1 MKIEAVS
8 VCVNYSDYLKVSL
21 PINKQILD
29 RIVIVTRSDDYET
42 IKVCKEN
49 NVECIATD
57 EFNDHP
63 SGFNKFKGINKGL
76 DTLDKDGWVLF
87 LDCDIV
93 LDPLYR
99 RVFDNLEFDKNCI
112 YGCDRV
118 NCVGYDGWLTKRE
131 LVYGNW
137 LLTPGSMELGSRI
150 VQYYGQQGDNGK
162 FAGWKPLGFFQLVHP
177 SSFTSY
183 PTDTEGYDRAD
194 MVFTNKYPRER
205 RIFIPDMIVIHLE
218 SHGAK
223 MGDNWRGRITLP
235 FSYKK
240 RPFMTPIIMYKR
252 RIEKILIDRLF
263 KILLEIRNKKFGN
276 V

>member
-1 MKIEAVS
+1 MKIGVVS

-21 PINKQILD
+21 PVNKEVVD
-29 RIVIVTRSDDYET
+29 DMVIVTRSDDFET
-42 IKVCKEN
+42 IEVCKEN
-49 NVECIATD
+49 NVKCIATD

-76 DTLDKDGWVLF
+76 ELLDKDSWVLF

-93 LDPLYR
+93 LDPLSR
-99 RVFDNLEFDKNCI
+99 RVFDNIDFSKDCL

-118 NCVGYDGWLTKRE
+118 NCIGYDGWLTRKN

-137 LLTPGSMELGSRI
+137 LLTSGCMELGSRI
-150 VQYYGQQGDNGK
+150 CQYYGQEGDNGK
-162 FAGWKPLGFFQLVHP
+162 FAGWKPLGFFQLAHR
-177 SSFTSY
+177 SSFNLY

-194 MVFTNKYPRER
+194 MVFANQYSRDKRV
-205 RIFIPDMIVIHLE
+205 FIPEILVIHLE

-223 MGDNWRGRITLP
+223 MGDNWKGRITLP

-240 RPFMTPIIMYKR
+240 RPFITPFVMYKR
-252 RIEKILIDRLF
+252 RLENLVTNLLF
-263 KILLEIRNKKFGN
+263 KILLKLRNKIL
-276 V
+276 